1 MDTPD
6 SMPTWLKVIA
16 AILDFLTIF
25 MAAGYVISRLT
36 GQSTDG
42 GFKLKG
48 TPALVLFAVVIA
60 YFWLLPKIAGS
71 TFWQWVLGPRG

>member
-1 MDTPD
+1 
-6 SMPTWLKVIA
+6 MPTPEMSTAMKVLA
-16 AILDFLTIF
+16 AVLDFFTIF
-25 MAAGYVISRLT
+25 MAGGFVIARLW
-36 GQSTDG
+36 GLSTDG

-71 TFWQWVLGPRG
+71 TLWQWILGPRV